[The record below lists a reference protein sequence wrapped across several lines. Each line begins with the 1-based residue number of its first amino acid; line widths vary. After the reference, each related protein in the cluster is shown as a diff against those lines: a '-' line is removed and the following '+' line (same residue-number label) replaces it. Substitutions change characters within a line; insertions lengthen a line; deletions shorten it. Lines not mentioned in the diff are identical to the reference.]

1 MTSAPGFSSFPAI
14 RMFAPAK
21 VVETIEVNG
30 WPVCAKPK
38 GVTPKW
44 LPIYHE
50 LASRMYEGG
59 PSFSIG
65 KNTVDS
71 PITCM
76 VADGNGGWAEYRT
89 PEDAAK
95 AIGLAPATK
104 AKGAPK
110 AYKDIRTNPAYIAA
124 KERNK
129 AEVRNVTDHFA
140 KTPKVPA
147 RPSIPAR
154 PASDLP
160 TWATEW
166 LAGLVFETKRHYA
179 EQFLRHLL
187 LGEPAPQCPG
197 TEWADKARRRAERLV
212 NAA

>member
-1 MTSAPGFSSFPAI
+1 
-14 RMFAPAK
+14 MFAPAK

-30 WPVCAKPK
+30 RPVCAKPK

-104 AKGAPK
+104 AKGAPRV
-110 AYKDIRTNPAYIAA
+110 APAA
-124 KERNK
+124 
-129 AEVRNVTDHFA
+129 
-140 KTPKVPA
+140 PA
-147 RPSIPAR
+147 RACAPRAT
-154 PASDLP
+154 SDLP
-160 TWATEW
+160 AWATEW